1 MSIKNFAIRSTR
13 SDEHVDPP
21 VTKLPESF
29 WIPHGTRR
37 KRRLIGGGAKRLV
50 SRCTSAKFGL
60 SGQLPTGSDRYGGD
74 GFRGMKQLSPPPQST
89 HTSRKMSW
97 TMGVLLVWP
106 TVQYQLRKRFHEILD
121 TLSRKV
127 GYHCQTLE
135 TVILRIRT
143 RLCKVCHVT
152 SEMNQLIK
160 KSWVI

>member
-1 MSIKNFAIRSTR
+1 MSIKNFPIRSTR

-74 GFRGMKQLSPPPQST
+74 GFRGMKQLSPPPT
-89 HTSRKMSW
+89 R
-97 TMGVLLVWP
+97 
-106 TVQYQLRKRFHEILD
+106 HEKCPGQWGCYWFDRPCNINYGNAFMRYWIPSLW
-121 TLSRKV
+121 KV
-127 GYHCQTLE
+127 GYHCQTLG
-135 TVILRIRT
+135 TVILRIHT